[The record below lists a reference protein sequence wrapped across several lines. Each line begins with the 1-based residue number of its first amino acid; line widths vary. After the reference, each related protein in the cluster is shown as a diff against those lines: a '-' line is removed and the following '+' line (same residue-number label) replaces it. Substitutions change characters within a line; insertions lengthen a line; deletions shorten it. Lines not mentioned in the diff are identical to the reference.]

1 MTIVAAPS
9 KASNMSNSDQFVEL
23 QLLLHLVSIYDFELQ
38 TWKDKEIYYIMFS
51 RQHQNFSKI
60 FFFLNTTCYLK

>member
-1 MTIVAAPS
+1 
-9 KASNMSNSDQFVEL
+9 MSNSDQFVEL

-51 RQHQNFSKI
+51 SQHQNFSKI
-60 FFFLNTTCYLK
+60 FFF